1 MKTDIEFLHTQVD
14 YYCAQNTT
22 RAYGIDSGGDC
33 YRKYSPHVLV
43 QSLKSSA
50 LVTTPPLCLQVANG
64 DETGTSLQV
73 RQGPS
78 KYFPGQNGDSDFRLG
93 KKKAR
98 CFRIGLYLSC

>member
-1 MKTDIEFLHTQVD
+1 M
-14 YYCAQNTT
+14 QNTT
-22 RAYGIDSGGDC
+22 RANGIGSGGDS
-33 YRKYSPHVLV
+33 YRKYTPHVVL
-43 QSLKSSA
+43 QNLKSSA
-50 LVTTPPLCLQVANG
+50 LVAMLPLCLRVANG

-78 KYFPGQNGDSDFRLG
+78 KYFPGQNGDSDFRSG